1 MLKDKKILLDK
12 INDAKNIILNYENIK
27 AIESNIDNF
36 NSLDEKI
43 KKKILQMLVHI
54 EVDKK
59 ISNPDQ

>member
-1 MLKDKKILLDK
+1 MLKDKKILLDR

-59 ISNPDQ
+59 ISYPDQ